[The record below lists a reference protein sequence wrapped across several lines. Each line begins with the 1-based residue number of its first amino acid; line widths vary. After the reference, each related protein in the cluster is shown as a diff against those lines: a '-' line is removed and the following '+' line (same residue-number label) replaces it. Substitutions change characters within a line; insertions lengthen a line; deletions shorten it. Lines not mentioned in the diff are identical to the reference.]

1 MIVVDCVQNTPAWY
15 KARLGV
21 FTASAMGKWLVAEKR
36 NARDE
41 KAALKA
47 IVDNLAE
54 MGGLEMVPP
63 PRNYILDRG
72 HELEPFARDAYVKLT
87 GNEVEQV
94 GFVLHDNGGFGCS
107 PDALVNNREGN
118 LQIKCPFGPGQIKS
132 LLNPGLPDDYKIQV
146 HMEMAVCGTQY
157 NDYFSYCPG
166 AASMLYRVERDKFT
180 ESVLS
185 GLLRLNYEFDKY
197 REKIDAL
204 WHQEKERI
212 DNQTKN
218 DD

>member
-1 MIVVDCVQNTPAWY
+1 MIVVECTQNTPAWF

-21 FTASAMGKWLVAEKR
+21 FTASAMGLWLLADKR
-36 NARDE
+36 NKTQE

-47 IVDNLAE
+47 ICDNLSE

-63 PRNYILDRG
+63 PRNYILERG
-72 HELEPFARDAYVKLT
+72 HELEPFARDAYTELT
-87 GNEVEQV
+87 GREVEQV
-94 GFVLHDNGGFGCS
+94 GFVLHDAGGFGCS
-107 PDALVNNREGN
+107 PDGFIDDRKGS

-132 LLNPGLPDDYKIQV
+132 LFNPGLPDEYKIQV
-146 HMEMAVCGTQY
+146 HMEMAVCGTRY

-166 AASMLYRVERDKFT
+166 ATSMLYCVERDKFT

-197 REKIDAL
+197 RGRLDVLHCKEI
-204 WHQEKERI
+204 ERI
-212 DNQTKN
+212 NNQN
-218 DD
+218 R

>member
-1 MIVVDCVQNTPAWY
+1 MNIRECTQSTHDWY
-15 KARLGV
+15 KARMGV
-21 FTASAMGKWLVAEKR
+21 FTASVLGKWLVADKR
-36 NARDE
+36 TATQE

-63 PRNYILDRG
+63 PRSYILDRG
-72 HELEPFARDAYVKLT
+72 HELEPFARDAYTKLT
-87 GNEVEQV
+87 GRAVEEV
-94 GFVLHDNGGFGCS
+94 GFVLHDAGGFGCS
-107 PDALVNNREGN
+107 PDGFIDDRKGN

-166 AASMLYRVERDKFT
+166 ADSMLYRVHRDKFT
-180 ESVLS
+180 EEVLS
-185 GLLRLNYEFDKY
+185 CLLRLNYEFDIY
-197 REKIDAL
+197 RNKMDVIHCEAL
-204 WHQEKERI
+204 DRI
-212 DNQTKN
+212 NQQK
-218 DD
+218 